1 MVDGCKVGRLVDEW
15 IKAAE
20 RSTLEHTLK
29 GDGKEEIVEDME
41 EKVWILG
48 YRNPRW
54 MKEMMDLGWWI
65 WVYKD
70 PKWIWKIEAWMIY
83 E

>member
-1 MVDGCKVGRLVDEW
+1 MVSGCQVGRLLDGWMKEV
-15 IKAAE
+15 E
-20 RSTLEHTLK
+20 RSSLTHILK
-29 GDGKEEIVEDME
+29 GDGKVKIVEDIQ

-48 YRNPRW
+48 YKDPKW
-54 MKEMMDLGWWI
+54 MKETMDLGWWI

-70 PKWIWKIEAWMIY
+70 PILIWKMEAWVIC